1 MINPKQLI
9 PAIFT
14 VLMLFGLIGCGGS
27 SGSSGSNNES
37 NDSSDGGSA
46 GTQASGVFVDAPVE
60 GLEYEI
66 EGERFI
72 TDDRGVFN
80 YEPGQEISFYIGDI
94 FLGSTLGH
102 SVLTP
107 LDLVPLAVDESDQRV
122 INRIRL
128 LQTLDDDGN
137 LSNGIQIS
145 AVVRAEAAG
154 KSLDFSATTEDF
166 KTESATVISQLTTVT
181 SAGARVLV
189 AESEALAHFRNT
201 LVELSAGGDISEIA
215 GTVISEAEAFALFL
229 SQGAG
234 IWLGD
239 QNIDFITTFGVDL
252 PGSELSDPT
261 SVSASI
267 RTTGRSRFSLLLM
280 PETEQFDACGF
291 SGPEPATPSNGIFDT
306 DAEDVNF
313 CDGQIFTYK
322 RTPGGGLGLEVG
334 CDNALAM
341 TATWVKVSSVDS
353 FDQGTLAVSSSEI
366 QDLNS
371 SDGVC
376 GLLETQT
383 NETFDVQ
390 PLPNDFEV
398 EPGTEPSWRI
408 TIRSP
413 YQGGWL
419 TLLFNFDGEQAVG
432 SYSVGDIIEA
442 DERSVSVNM
451 LIEPSSE
458 TSLQVVGGSVDIAG
472 VSLYTVNG
480 TYDLLT
486 STGNSLTGSFSLNM
500 R

>member
-1 MINPKQLI
+1 MINPKRII
-9 PAIFT
+9 PAILA

-27 SGSSGSNNES
+27 S
-37 NDSSDGGSA
+37 NDSSDGRNVES
-46 GTQASGVFVDAPVE
+46 QANGVFVDAPVG

-72 TDDRGVFN
+72 TDDSGVFN
-80 YEPGQEISFYIGDI
+80 YEPGQQISFYIGDI

-128 LQTLDDDGN
+128 LQSLDDDGN

-145 AVVRAEAAG
+145 ALVRAEAAG

-166 KTESATVISQLTTVT
+166 ETASATVISQLTAVT
-181 SAGARVLV
+181 NAGARVLV
-189 AESEALAHFRNT
+189 PESEALAHFRNT
-201 LVELSAGGDISEIA
+201 LVELSAGGDLSEIA
-215 GTVISEAEAFALFL
+215 GTVISEEEAFALFL

-239 QNIDFITTFGVDL
+239 GNIDFITSFSVDL
-252 PGSELSDPT
+252 PGSELSGPT
-261 SVSASI
+261 NVSASI
-267 RTTGRSRFSLLLM
+267 RATGRSRFSQLLM
-280 PETEQFDACGF
+280 PETEQFDVCGF
-291 SGPEPATPSNGIFDT
+291 SGPESATPGNGIFDT
-306 DAEDVNF
+306 DAEVPNF
-313 CDGQIFTYK
+313 CDDQIFTYK
-322 RTPGGGLGLEVG
+322 STPGGGFGLELH
-334 CDNALAM
+334 CDNTLAM
-341 TATWVKVSSVDS
+341 TMTWVKVSSADS

-366 QDLNS
+366 PDLNS

-376 GLLETQT
+376 GGLETQT

-390 PLPNDFEV
+390 PLPNDFEI
-398 EPGTEPSWRI
+398 EPGAEPSWRI

-419 TLLFNFDGEQAVG
+419 TLLFDFDGEQAVG
-432 SYSVGDIIEA
+432 SYPVGDSIIEA
-442 DERSVSVNM
+442 DERSVSVDM
-451 LIEPSSE
+451 LIGPSLM
-458 TSLQVVGGSVDIAG
+458 TPLQVVSGSVDIAG

-486 STGNSLTGSFSLNM
+486 STGNSLTGSFSLDM